1 MKRRTECIALQKEA
15 ESSQKKDQEQL
26 QRVRSCLEVL
36 QSDRKR
42 WNEKEEKLLETLEQ
56 QRKEIKSADQ
66 FENIAEI
73 SFTEKQFLEILTDTE
88 KQLWVRSMQEQRYWK
103 EKQETL
109 EKQKRN
115 LLAQKEELQR
125 IQLEIQAETQKIEQR
140 EKTIREKELLEA
152 KRKAEQ
158 KALQERIQE
167 KEPNWREKRKRT
179 AGAYQRMGDAERT
192 AESGAEN
199 GKRRTGR
206 CAEKADG
213 STGGSCGHQDAGSSG

>member
-1 MKRRTECIALQKEA
+1 MK
-15 ESSQKKDQEQL
+15 S
-26 QRVRSCLEVL
+26 L

-167 KEPNWREKRKRT
+167 KETKLAGKEEKELLEHIKGWETQKEQRKAAQKT
-179 AGAYQRMGDAERT
+179 AKEELDAVQKKLTEVQAAFAAIQT
-192 AESGAEN
+192 LEAADEEADLQGQQLPSETELPGES
-199 GKRRTGR
+199 
-206 CAEKADG
+206 
-213 STGGSCGHQDAGSSG
+213 